1 MVMAEESESVPKKR
15 WSCNAKEEAL
25 LVQCAELVLPYL
37 TQSELANV
45 SSTCKS
51 LLELS
56 RAITLRR
63 ASDASRAFETLPVPF
78 LNTIDAHPYAHF
90 LYTRSLLLPSPLPL
104 LPRQPWGSSVISPSS
119 PTHLRAESVGFV
131 DASGRAASG
140 CDCEACAG
148 PTCPCAGL
156 DGMDD
161 VGRECGPGCRCG
173 PECGN
178 RFTRNGLAV
187 KVRIV
192 RDEKKGWGLKADQFI
207 AKGEFLFEYS
217 GITEIILI
225 SIFLLAILSFFMM
238 LDVSLLVEDLNPQL
252 LSHSSFTT
260 KLTLYIFEWYFLLMR
275 IEIYRMYDSE
285 VECV

>member
-1 MVMAEESESVPKKR
+1 M
-15 WSCNAKEEAL
+15 
-25 LVQCAELVLPYL
+25 
-37 TQSELANV
+37 
-45 SSTCKS
+45 
-51 LLELS
+51 
-56 RAITLRR
+56 
-63 ASDASRAFETLPVPF
+63 
-78 LNTIDAHPYAHF
+78 
-90 LYTRSLLLPSPLPL
+90 
-104 LPRQPWGSSVISPSS
+104 
-119 PTHLRAESVGFV
+119 GFV

-225 SIFLLAILSFFMM
+225 SIFLLPILLFF
-238 LDVSLLVEDLNPQL
+238 
-252 LSHSSFTT
+252 
-260 KLTLYIFEWYFLLMR
+260 
-275 IEIYRMYDSE
+275 YDAR
-285 VECV
+285 C